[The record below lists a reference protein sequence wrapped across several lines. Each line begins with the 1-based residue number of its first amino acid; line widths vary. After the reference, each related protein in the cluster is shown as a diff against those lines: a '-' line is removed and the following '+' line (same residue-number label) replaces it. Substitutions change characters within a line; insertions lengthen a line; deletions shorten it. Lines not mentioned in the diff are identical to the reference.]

1 MSQLIAMIIC
11 VDEVNKP
18 EVVSEFW
25 RQALPQVSL
34 DSLDVARYLDDLE
47 EQIREVGWVLISI
60 RTSSFLAT

>member
-1 MSQLIAMIIC
+1 MSQLIAMIVC
-11 VDEVNKP
+11 VDEMNKP

-34 DSLDVARYLDDLE
+34 DSLDAARYLDDLE
-47 EQIREVGWVLISI
+47 EQIREVDWALISI